1 MGNVKTKR
9 KKWLFTVI
17 ILCFVGVIAYVV
29 LNIPFSKIIVFNNLA
44 YVTQAELES
53 LEKDNYFGPFIS
65 ANIKEND
72 VINTSSQKEK
82 SEYEPEIEFKLFNLI
97 PIKSKKVKII
107 KEDKVLAG
115 GTAIGLVLK
124 TDGVLIVGSSLVSTP
139 EGEVDVLE
147 YDNLRIG
154 DIIKQ
159 IENET
164 VENVSSISKIINE
177 EKNKGKDVCV
187 IVSHSNC
194 YSLCNH
200 PRNLDDEQILSL
212 KEFNPV
218 IGLVSY
224 GPFVSSST
232 DIGQLRKEYVEHIK
246 HVISLLGEGA
256 VGVSTDDMKFDYELL
271 GNSDDIQLFP
281 YKSIGN
287 ELEKLLK
294 EKGISNVK
302 KIMFENSY
310 NKLFRRNFEFQIFK
324 RQNKFV

>member
-1 MGNVKTKR
+1 MKKVYILDESISSKRNGIGTYTRQLVRILKPVSEVCVVSFNSDSKELAVVYHDGIRRIMFPPFPTGNYTSNGD
-9 KKWLFTVI
+9 I
-17 ILCFVGVIAYVV
+17 ISVAFKIYIGDDSDNLIIASHSPCSDFLAMIREY
-29 LNIPFSKIIVFNNLA
+29 LPFSKIIVFDNLA

-65 ANIKEND
+65 TNIKEND

-177 EKNKGKDVCV
+177 EKNKGK
-187 IVSHSNC
+187 
-194 YSLCNH
+194 
-200 PRNLDDEQILSL
+200 
-212 KEFNPV
+212 
-218 IGLVSY
+218 
-224 GPFVSSST
+224 
-232 DIGQLRKEYVEHIK
+232 
-246 HVISLLGEGA
+246 
-256 VGVSTDDMKFDYELL
+256 
-271 GNSDDIQLFP
+271 
-281 YKSIGN
+281 
-287 ELEKLLK
+287 ELEVKLVRKNK
-294 EKGISNVK
+294 EIILIMYSNH
-302 KIMFENSY
+302 
-310 NKLFRRNFEFQIFK
+310 
-324 RQNKFV
+324 